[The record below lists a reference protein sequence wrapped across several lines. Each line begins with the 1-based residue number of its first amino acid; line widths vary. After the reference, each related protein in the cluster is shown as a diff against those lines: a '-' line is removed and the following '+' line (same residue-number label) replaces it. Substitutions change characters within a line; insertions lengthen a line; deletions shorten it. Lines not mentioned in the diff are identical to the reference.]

1 MNDIE
6 SLVATWKEIQL
17 LEKVANEKKRA
28 IARETQAAL
37 KALNVDGNDSLR
49 IKVRFYPAEVSPA
62 KVLKALANKS

>member
-1 MNDIE
+1 MNNIE

-28 IARETQAAL
+28 IARETQTAL
-37 KALNVDGNDSLR
+37 KALNVDEYDSLR
-49 IKVRFYPAEVSPA
+49 IKVCHYPAEVSPA